1 MIEKC
6 QFKRRR
12 NLVGIGYKLS
22 SCWEEND
29 KDNSNKNDTDND
41 NSEGI
46 NNGLSL
52 SRDNQM

>member
-1 MIEKC
+1 MNEKC

-12 NLVGIGYKLS
+12 NLVGIGYKSS
-22 SCWEEND
+22 SCREEND
-29 KDNSNKNDTDND
+29 IDNNNKNNTDND

-46 NNGLSL
+46 NNSLSL

>member
-1 MIEKC
+1 MNEKC

-22 SCWEEND
+22 SCREKND
-29 KDNSNKNDTDND
+29 KDNSNKYNTDND
-41 NSEGI
+41 DSEGV
-46 NNGLSL
+46 NNSLPL